1 MKYYIVGAG
10 CGDPGLIT
18 GKGMELLKKADV
30 LIYAGSLVN
39 PELVEKSPATLK
51 LDSWGMKLEDITS
64 VISENVRAG
73 KFVVRLHSGDPA
85 IYGSIV
91 EQIAPLEEDGIHV
104 EVVPGV
110 SSMFGAAAALQ
121 TDYTLRG
128 VSESVIVTRSA
139 GETLDSDQIAELSE
153 HGTTMVIFLSTG
165 HIDMVMK
172 KLRRPADTPVAVV
185 YHASWPD
192 QQIVCG
198 TIADIA
204 GKVHEALIERS
215 ALIIVG
221 DVVKGIRTAY
231 TNSHLYG

>member
-18 GKGMELLKKADV
+18 VKGMELLKQADV

-39 PELVEKSPATLK
+39 PELVDQSPAPLK
-51 LDSWGMKLEDITS
+51 LDSWGMKLDEITA
-64 VISENVRAG
+64 VIAEHVRAG
-73 KFVVRLHSGDPA
+73 ELVVRLHSGDPA

-91 EQIAPLEEDGIHV
+91 EQMAPLSALGIHADI
-104 EVVPGV
+104 VPGV
-110 SSMFGAAAALQ
+110 SSMFGAAAALR
-121 TDYTLRG
+121 TEYTLRG

-139 GETLDSDQIAELSE
+139 GETLDSDQLAELSSY
-153 HGTTMVIFLSTG
+153 GTTMVIFLSTG
-165 HIDMVMK
+165 HIDTVMG
-172 KLRRPADTPVAVV
+172 KLRRSPDTPVAVV

-192 QQIVCG
+192 QVVIRA

-204 GKVHEALIERS
+204 EKVHAAGIERS

-221 DVVKGIRTAY
+221 DVVAGIDAAY

>member
-1 MKYYIVGAG
+1 MKYYSVGAG

-18 GKGMELLKKADV
+18 VKGMELLQKADV

-39 PELVEKSPATLK
+39 PELVAMSPAALK
-51 LDSWGMKLEDITS
+51 LDSWGMKLEEITS

-73 KFVVRLHSGDPA
+73 KLVVRLHSGDPA

-91 EQIAPLEEDGIHV
+91 EQIAPLEEDGIFA
-104 EVVPGV
+104 EIVPGV

-121 TDYTLRG
+121 TEYTLRG

-139 GETLDSDQIAELSE
+139 GETLDSDQLAELSE
-153 HGTTMVIFLSTG
+153 HETTMVIFLSTG
-165 HIDMVMK
+165 HIDSVMK
-172 KLRRPADTPVAVV
+172 KLRRSPDTPVAVV

-192 QQIVCG
+192 PQVIRG

-204 GKVHEALIERS
+204 EKVHAAGIERS

-221 DVVKGIRTAY
+221 DVVRGVKAAY

>member
-18 GKGMELLKKADV
+18 VKGMELLQKADV

-39 PELVEKSPATLK
+39 PELVATSPATVK
-51 LDSWGMKLEDITS
+51 LDSWGMKLEEITS
-64 VISENVRAG
+64 VIAESVRAG
-73 KFVVRLHSGDPA
+73 KVVVRLHSGDPA

-91 EQIAPLEEDGIHV
+91 EQIAPLEEDGIHA
-104 EVVPGV
+104 EIVPGV

-121 TDYTLRG
+121 TEYTLRG

-139 GETLDSDQIAELSE
+139 GETLDSDQLAELSE

-165 HIDMVMK
+165 HIDAVMK
-172 KLRRPADTPVAVV
+172 KLRRCPETPVAVV

-192 QQIVCG
+192 QQIIRG

-204 GKVHEALIERS
+204 GKVHAAGIERS

-221 DVVKGIRTAY
+221 DVVAGIKAAY

>member
-1 MKYYIVGAG
+1 M
-10 CGDPGLIT
+10 
-18 GKGMELLKKADV
+18 KGMELLQKADV

-39 PELVEKSPATLK
+39 PELVAMSPAALK
-51 LDSWGMKLEDITS
+51 LDSWGMKLEEITS

-73 KFVVRLHSGDPA
+73 KLVVRLHSGDPA

-91 EQIAPLEEDGIHV
+91 EQIAPLEEDGIFA
-104 EVVPGV
+104 EIVPGV
-110 SSMFGAAAALQ
+110 SSMFGAAAALL
-121 TDYTLRG
+121 TEYTLRG

-139 GETLDSDQIAELSE
+139 GETLDSDQLAELSE
-153 HGTTMVIFLSTG
+153 HETTMVIFLSTG
-165 HIDMVMK
+165 HIDSVMK
-172 KLRRPADTPVAVV
+172 KLRRSPDTPVAVV

-192 QQIVCG
+192 QQVIRG

-204 GKVHEALIERS
+204 EKVHAAGIERS

-221 DVVKGIRTAY
+221 DVVRGVKAAY